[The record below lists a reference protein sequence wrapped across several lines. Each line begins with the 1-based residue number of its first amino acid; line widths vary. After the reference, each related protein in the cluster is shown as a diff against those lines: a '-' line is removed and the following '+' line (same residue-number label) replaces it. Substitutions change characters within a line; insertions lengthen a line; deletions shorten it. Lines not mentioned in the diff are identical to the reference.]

1 MTQPEVG
8 LGPRPSGTSGVLVVG
23 ECLVDLA
30 PTGGPAGAP
39 GRAGATTPDA
49 GGGQK
54 NGPAH
59 ALRQP
64 SQKFMAMPGGS
75 CANVAIGLARLGVR
89 TGFAARIDRQGFG
102 PWLRQYLSDNG
113 LDLALSVDAPQP
125 ATLAAV
131 TLDDQGRASYTF
143 YGPETADWHWQESEL
158 PAANQSALAAYGFS
172 AVHTGSLPIAFEPGG
187 QVLAQWL
194 AKLRQGNDVLIS
206 FDPNMRTIPGTDEA
220 AYLRRLEQIIASSHV
235 VKASNED
242 VEAMYPGEGPLAT
255 AKKWLSAGPT
265 LVVITEGP
273 DGATALHR
281 NGFKA
286 HLSPPVIKIADTIG
300 AGDAFSAGL
309 LAYFADRELLHPEGI
324 ARAERAELEAAL
336 AQAIATGAFTC
347 TRPGADP
354 PDAHELEA
362 FVAQHRGE
370 A

>member
-1 MTQPEVG
+1 MTGREAG
-8 LGPRPSGTSGVLVVG
+8 LGPGPFGTSGVLVVG

-30 PTGGPAGAP
+30 PTAA
-39 GRAGATTPDA
+39 AATA
-49 GGGQK
+49 HGGGGGGN
-54 NGPAH
+54 NGAAH
-59 ALRQP
+59 TGRQP
-64 SQKFMAMPGGS
+64 YQRFMAMPGGS

-89 TGFAARIDRQGFG
+89 TGFAARIARQGFG